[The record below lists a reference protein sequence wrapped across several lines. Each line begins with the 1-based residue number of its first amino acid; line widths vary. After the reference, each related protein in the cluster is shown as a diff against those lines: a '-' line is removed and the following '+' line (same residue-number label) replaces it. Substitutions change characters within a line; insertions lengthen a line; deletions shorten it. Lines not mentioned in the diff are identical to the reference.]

1 MLNSR
6 TLNSNNQMEIGGETM
21 THLCHKCLRQGNLF
35 LHHFKVPRDDCCKVK
50 KITKKKVY

>member
-6 TLNSNNQMEIGGETM
+6 TLNSDNQMEIGGETM